1 MKRFM
6 AFFTSLCFLAGCSY
20 SEPQIPAVSELD
32 VKKYMGKWYEYAR
45 LPNRFEKDMTNVTAF
60 YTLNPDGRITVGN
73 RGEKNGKVKTITG
86 IARKAK
92 NNQSFELPLD
102 AHQVDSVNLS
112 LKNVQYLVQ
121 AMTECIIRNEGSYL
135 WILSR
140 TSELSPEDRKEIFSF
155 LKKYDLPVEKFIY
168 PQQPLSAGRGVE
180 LGK

>member
-45 LPNRFEKDMTNVTAF
+45 LPNRFEKDMVNVTAF

-92 NNQSFELPLD
+92 NKAAGELEVSFFPFFYSPYRIIMLAD
-102 AHQVDSVNLS
+102 DYRYSVVTG
-112 LKNVQYLVQ
+112 K
-121 AMTECIIRNEGSYL
+121 ECSYL

-168 PQQPLSAGRGVE
+168 PQQPLSASRGVE

>member
-32 VKKYMGKWYEYAR
+32 VEKYMGKWYEYAR

-86 IARKAK
+86 TARKAK
-92 NNQSFELPLD
+92 NKAAGELEVSFFPFFYSPYRIIMLAD
-102 AHQVDSVNLS
+102 DYRYSVVTG
-112 LKNVQYLVQ
+112 K
-121 AMTECIIRNEGSYL
+121 ECSYL

-155 LKKYDLPVEKFIY
+155 LKKYDLPVDKLIY